1 MLRWFL
7 FVREI
12 KMTKAKYP
20 QASLRELWF
29 LSYPLIITMGAQ
41 VVMQFVDRM
50 FLAWHSHEALAA
62 CVPAGALAMTFASMF
77 MGLASYTGVFISQY
91 YAQKKYASVTVSL
104 WQGVFLAGVSA
115 ILLAVLTPAGN
126 ALIGAFGHE
135 SSVRALEIKYFS
147 ILNIFGGVAVVNNA
161 LGAFFSGRGRTKVP
175 MWAAVFG
182 NLINMGLDYVMIF
195 GKLGFPEMGIAGA
208 AWATVISMVMTT
220 IMFAT
225 LIFSGKLRK
234 EYKVAKLAGFYKPIF
249 SRLLRFGLPNGF
261 GFLMDVVSFT
271 LFTFMVG
278 SIDTLSLQA
287 SNIVMSMQPVVFMVI
302 LGLGIGIQILVSK
315 YQGLRRPD
323 LSVKVVKNACK
334 IGYAY
339 ALSVGVLFFFGA
351 PILVGL
357 FIPAGSPDAALIAQ
371 KTYPLMKLVSFFVIC
386 DATYLIFGEAIRG
399 AGDTKFYMYVMLFC
413 AWGLL
418 VPGTWFIVYKLH
430 LSVFWVWSW
439 LTFYA
444 GITAVLMMW
453 RFLRGKW
460 KSIVVT
466 AG

>member
-1 MLRWFL
+1 L
-7 FVREI
+7 FVLE
-12 KMTKAKYP
+12 KEMTKKKHAS
-20 QASLRELWF
+20 ASLGELWF

-77 MGLASYTGVFISQY
+77 MGLASYTSVFISQY
-91 YAQKKYASVTVSL
+91 YAQKKLASVTVSL
-104 WQGVFLAGVSA
+104 WQGVFLAGSSA
-115 ILLAVLTPAGN
+115 ILLAILTPVGN
-126 ALIGAFGHE
+126 ALINAFGHE
-135 SSVRALEIKYFS
+135 TTVRTLEIKYFS
-147 ILNIFGGVAVVNNA
+147 ILNIFGGFAVVNNA

-182 NLINMGLDYVMIF
+182 NLINIGLDYVMIF

-208 AWATVISMVMTT
+208 AWATVISMAMTT
-220 IMFAT
+220 VMFAT
-225 LIFSGKLRK
+225 LIFSGKIRK

-278 SIDTLSLQA
+278 SIDTISLQA

-315 YQGLRRPD
+315 YQGLRRSD

-339 ALSVGVLFFFGA
+339 ALSIGVLFFFGA
-351 PILVGL
+351 SFLVGL
-357 FIPAGSPDAALIAQ
+357 FIPENSPDAMLISE

-430 LSVFWVWSW
+430 LPVFWVWSW